1 MVKLLARVFYW
12 VGRIMGF
19 MGQPSAMVVKP
30 DSTAS
35 TEPNMVW
42 LGAKIGI
49 KRFVTL
55 LDCAAARDMV
65 ADAARTSAVVRCI
78 SKRNWVV
85 Q

>member
-1 MVKLLARVFYW
+1 VKLLARVFYW

-55 LDCAAARDMV
+55 LD
-65 ADAARTSAVVRCI
+65 
-78 SKRNWVV
+78 
-85 Q
+85 